1 MFFVRFF
8 STQQEVEVV
17 GTHLPPEV
25 VIKKEDLE
33 EGEMVHFHL
42 KRSKI

>member
-1 MFFVRFF
+1 LFFF
-8 STQQEVEVV
+8 STQAEVEVV
-17 GTHLPPEV
+17 GTRLPPEV

-33 EGEMVHFHL
+33 EGEMVLFHL